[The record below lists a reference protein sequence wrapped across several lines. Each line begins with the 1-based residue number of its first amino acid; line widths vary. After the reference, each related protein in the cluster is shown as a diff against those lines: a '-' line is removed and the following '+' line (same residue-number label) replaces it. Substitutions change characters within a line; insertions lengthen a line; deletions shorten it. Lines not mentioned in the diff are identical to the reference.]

1 MGGGEFTNAVSGKIK
16 LVKETLALLDGH
28 WDDKVVIRDSQ
39 GSVGRLTLSTQDVVN
54 VADSSVFF
62 SDVR

>member
-1 MGGGEFTNAVSGKIK
+1 MSGKIK